1 MIIYDIEDKKILNA
15 SVTKDSTHEEELMK
29 SDYIRLSWRSA
40 SKVEFAVGSYIMPFE
55 DEVKYFLF
63 QPYSPEQVSEA
74 EWKYDMQFQHPL
86 RYLMYVPYVYKTK
99 DFNGK
104 PITKVDWSYTGGTNE
119 LLVHICDSINE
130 ALKSAALL
138 EGNFTIKVIKT
149 ASTNIKDSTE
159 VSFSSVDIL
168 SALSAIAS
176 EHECEWHLS
185 WADKTLYFGD
195 ITLGEE
201 VTLKVGENI
210 KVASIRSN
218 KDGYYNAFLVH
229 GGEKNMAREV
239 TGGEYISAST
249 HLTLD
254 ESKYPDGYIYVNAQG
269 EVITKA
275 EFEQTGLKKLTK
287 VIALQDIFPK
297 LDLYVYNVRERTRIL
312 IDGDGNKVVDK
323 VENGVTY
330 YKRYADYYIRLAYPL
345 KDENGNVVEWKDFDG
360 VTESIPAAKVTEKFA
375 TNDSLYCGLEFPPQY
390 NGFMSATSTNNL
402 YEVEVVCVGVQVK
415 ATLSMAL
422 STTRPALFVLGTAE
436 NYDKFVNAINTGGK
450 IGFVSGIDYT
460 KYKEAAGESLDFSMV
475 YRSLVVGGK
484 KLSCFF
490 KANQLD
496 DAYPSPLA
504 GRDFELE
511 YLDYDKTITAGGDN
525 EDTGVVIT
533 NGDFRIVRE
542 DGDIIIPTTTE
553 GGLYPYGDL
562 TPTPNSNIV
571 NLYNI
576 VMPNSYLESAQVE
589 LENTA
594 KNVIKQYY
602 TDQKTYTCKSNPV
615 SFEKNNPNLFIG
627 RKVVYE
633 DTSGYRL
640 ATRVMKLST
649 RLDFPA
655 LQDISMGNLVIKGT
669 QQQMRE
675 EISVLKQGNLSE
687 SKGVVTQNVSQ
698 KTDISSKVDVAFM
711 EMFFEAIDTNG
722 KVIPFNS
729 YATEIARV
737 KFKQDICSVGDIS
750 AFGYVK
756 TELPSASV
764 VIDQILTSGTEIA
777 KINGTPIYA
786 PAGGGGT
793 TNFAALTLKING
805 LNEQYIPTGDS
816 KIFDLDAVYAKKGEG
831 GNVNLDDYYK
841 KTEIETLLKGYAKTS
856 DIPTDYVTNDTLAT
870 AVTNVKAYTDGKIS
884 ALNID
889 LYATNQALTQAI
901 NGANTT
907 AYDYA
912 TQAYNEAVDYADGKF
927 VTLNTEQEITAAK
940 KFVSMYDFFG
950 TQSDGI
956 CFYNHDSNGVLIGHY
971 GSNYYGDDSYLQF
984 RNGDWKGYVQFMK
997 GIVGN
1002 VNVKNG
1008 GIEIFDTMPYIDF
1021 HYGNSTADFTSR
1033 IIESASGVLELF
1045 SSSYN
1050 PGTLKIGN
1058 AYITYDSDNNA
1069 LFVKGKD
1076 GASVNLVATGDVA
1089 AFSGLGSGFD
1099 TLTDLTLTN
1108 KLKAKY
1114 IQATSSLTAVSATI
1128 GGVKFYEDDD
1138 HCPVID
1144 LSGDGENVGYITG
1157 ADAFIMGRALVKK
1170 LQLYD
1175 SKKGNYKDIKYDG
1188 DNGYVYITI
1197 DNVKYKFVM
1206 EKV

>member
-55 DEVKYFLF
+55 DKVKYFLF

-138 EGNFTIKVIKT
+138 EGNFTTKVIKT

-254 ESKYPDGYIYVNAQG
+254 ESKYPDGYIYVNTQG

-436 NYDKFVNAINTGGK
+436 NYDKFVNAINAGGK

-729 YATEIARV
+729 YAREIARV

-756 TELPSASV
+756 TELPSVSV

-786 PAGGGGT
+786 PAGGGT
-793 TNFAALTLKING
+793 TNFAALILKING
-805 LNEQYIPTGDS
+805 LNEQYIPTGNS
-816 KIFDLDAVYAKKGEG
+816 KVFDLDAVYAKKGEG

-856 DIPTDYVTNDTLAT
+856 DIPKDYVNEATFKAFKGNYDSLAASVAAANDYTNTQIA
-870 AVTNVKAYTDGKIS
+870 
-884 ALNID
+884 ALNISQ
-889 LYATNQALTQAI
+889 YAKADTLKQVVADVNVAFDAVNNKFADYALLAGFNTFTGI
-901 NGANTT
+901 NRFDSRIYLSNALLDNVSTPVGAYFVVENNNNTYIYRHENYVYRSNYMTLRSDGKVFIDGGINEYIDIFGGTPHLDFHFNNTT
-907 AYDYA
+907 
-912 TQAYNEAVDYADGKF
+912 
-927 VTLNTEQEITAAK
+927 
-940 KFVSMYDFFG
+940 
-950 TQSDGI
+950 
-956 CFYNHDSNGVLIGHY
+956 
-971 GSNYYGDDSYLQF
+971 
-984 RNGDWKGYVQFMK
+984 
-997 GIVGN
+997 
-1002 VNVKNG
+1002 
-1008 GIEIFDTMPYIDF
+1008 
-1021 HYGNSTADFTSR
+1021 DFTSR
-1033 IIESASGVLELF
+1033 IRESASGVLELF

-1058 AYITYDSDNNA
+1058 AYITYDSKNNA
-1069 LFVKGKD
+1069 LMVSD
-1076 GASVNLVATGDVA
+1076 GSGGAVNIVAMGDVA
-1089 AFSGLGSGFD
+1089 AFGGLGSGFD

-1108 KLKAKY
+1108 
-1114 IQATSSLTAVSATI
+1114 SLTVKDVQASNKITAKSIDAQFLSVSNSMQQSMDMGGYDIDNCQNCTCQYMFTDEINLGSDQITELSVSGSYIYLRINGTRYKISAT
-1128 GGVKFYEDDD
+1128 
-1138 HCPVID
+1138 
-1144 LSGDGENVGYITG
+1144 NV
-1157 ADAFIMGRALVKK
+1157 
-1170 LQLYD
+1170 
-1175 SKKGNYKDIKYDG
+1175 
-1188 DNGYVYITI
+1188 
-1197 DNVKYKFVM
+1197 
-1206 EKV
+1206 